1 MDLYS
6 TGAPPLKR
14 RREQQAQYG
23 RTKKSRDP
31 KRISSHGTT
40 RREGRAPD
48 RNVDFFSKTRKR
60 KGAKAS
66 QHGANRKRYD
76 SDEDEATSPPPRKRL
91 RTGKAPIDNDPSD
104 SGSES
109 SGAEIPPSDDTP
121 INPKNDGAAR
131 YQEAQ
136 DAYDNMS
143 PSKNFKRDAAL
154 SVVDLS
160 KHKEL
165 PSYPWRENSCW
176 LDASLEALYTAL
188 NYGDW
193 NGFEDLF
200 NEDANQ
206 LPPSL
211 VYCFFLTMKGRR
223 AWPISDISGKNGP
236 ARELLTL
243 RDSFRAFLY
252 KMKVV
257 EGPEDSYQDAL
268 VRCTLLFYYRRLTL

>member
-1 MDLYS
+1 MVVGGPIQH
-6 TGAPPLKR
+6 GAPPLKR

-23 RTKKSRDP
+23 QTKKSRDP

-40 RREGRAPD
+40 QCEGRAPD
-48 RNVDFFSKTRKR
+48 RNVDFFFFFFSKTRKW

-66 QHGANRKRYD
+66 QQGANKKRYD
-76 SDEDEATSPPPRKRL
+76 NDEDEATSPPPRKRL

-143 PSKNFKRDAAL
+143 PSKNFKQDTAL
-154 SVVDLS
+154 SVVDLL
-160 KHKEL
+160 KYKEL
-165 PSYPWRENSCW
+165 PSYPWRENLCW
-176 LDASLEALYTAL
+176 LDASLELLYMAL

-193 NGFEDLF
+193 NSFEDLF

-211 VYCFFLTMKGRR
+211 VYCFFLTMKGHLF
-223 AWPISDISGKNGP
+223 P
-236 ARELLTL
+236 T
-243 RDSFRAFLY
+243 FLGR
-252 KMKVV
+252 MVQR
-257 EGPEDSYQDAL
+257 GSS
-268 VRCTLLFYYRRLTL
+268 